1 MQIVETV
8 ELISINGTLLFQL
21 ISFLVFLFLIN
32 RIMIRPLRR
41 QSEERTAHLELIS
54 KDIATAQSTCEALN
68 REMKSQEDEVRKAA
82 SAMRDELE
90 TSGKQ
95 TAEDLIAKKREEIN
109 AMKRQAQ
116 KENEAEIAA
125 VRRQLSLEAE
135 AVAHQMMNFL
145 LGRRIES

>member
-8 ELISINGTLLFQL
+8 ELISINGTLIFQL
-21 ISFLVFLFLIN
+21 ISFLIFLFLIN

-68 REMKSQEDEVRKAA
+68 REMKSQEKEVRQAA

-90 TSGKQ
+90 TSGNQ
-95 TAEDLIAKKREEIN
+95 TAEDLIAKTQEEIH
-109 AMKRQAQ
+109 AMQSLAQ

-125 VRRQLSLEAE
+125 VRRQLNLEAE
-135 AVAHQMMNFL
+135 AVAHQMMNSL
-145 LGRRIES
+145 LGRRIEF